1 MIFDRRGFVATGSA
15 ALLSGCATIG
25 TRRELACTA
34 LSPVKVDPARII
46 RAVAG
51 LRPYRN
57 SGFVVRREQ
66 LADKAVVHN
75 YGHGGAGITLSWG
88 SSRLATNLGLPGHS
102 GRVAVIGA
110 GVMGLTT
117 ARLVQEAGFP
127 VTIYAAAL
135 SPETTSNVAGG
146 QISPFGHFSEDA
158 VTPEWRAQFAAAMAY
173 SWSRFQILAGDR
185 YGIRWLPTYE
195 ESRRTEPTA
204 SESFMPGWRVLSQ
217 GDHPFPVEAMV
228 SYRTM
233 YVETPRFLRQL
244 TADIL
249 SAGGK
254 IQLRKF
260 ASQAELALLQETL
273 IFNCTGIGARDLFGD
288 AELQPVRGQLA
299 VLQPQAEV
307 LYATAGRWGYM
318 FPRADGILL
327 GGTFERDVWDT
338 IPNPA
343 DIADIVSSHRRFFDE
358 FRCTA

>member
-1 MIFDRRGFVATGSA
+1 MIFDRRGFVAAGSA
-15 ALLSGCATIG
+15 ALLSGCATTG
-25 TRRELACTA
+25 SRRELACTA
-34 LSPVKVDPARII
+34 LPPVKVDSARII
-46 RAVAG
+46 RTVAG
-51 LRPYRN
+51 LRPYRA

-66 LADKAVVHN
+66 LADTALVHN
-75 YGHGGAGITLSWG
+75 YGHGGAGITLSW
-88 SSRLATNLGLPGHS
+88 
-102 GRVAVIGA
+102 
-110 GVMGLTT
+110 
-117 ARLVQEAGFP
+117 
-127 VTIYAAAL
+127 
-135 SPETTSNVAGG
+135 
-146 QISPFGHFSEDA
+146 
-158 VTPEWRAQFAAAMAY
+158 
-173 SWSRFQILAGDR
+173 SRFQILAGER
-185 YGIRWLPTYE
+185 YGVRWLPTYE
-195 ESRRTEPTA
+195 ESQRTEPTA
-204 SESFMPGWRVLSQ
+204 SESFMPGWRVLSR
-217 GDHPFPVEAMV
+217 GDHPFPVAAMV

-260 ASQAELALLQETL
+260 ASHAELASLPETL

-358 FRCTA
+358 LRCTA